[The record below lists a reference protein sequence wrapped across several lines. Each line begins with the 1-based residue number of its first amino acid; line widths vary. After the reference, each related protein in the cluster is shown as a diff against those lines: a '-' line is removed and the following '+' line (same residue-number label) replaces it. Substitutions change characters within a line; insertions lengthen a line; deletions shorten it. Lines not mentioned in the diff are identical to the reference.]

1 MSKDYVEQKE
11 GVYRVAGTRVSL
23 DSVVHAYHRG
33 ASPESIQRSFP
44 SLTLEEVHG
53 ALAYYLS
60 NQTEIDRHLAE
71 GEEEFEKLRQA
82 SREAHPEWIEK
93 LERARKETLL
103 SQQ

>member
-11 GVYRVAGTRVSL
+11 DVYRVAGTRVSL
-23 DSVVHAYHRG
+23 DSVVYAYHRG

-60 NQTEIDRHLAE
+60 NQTEIDRYLAE
-71 GEEEFEKLRQA
+71 GEAEFESLRQA